1 MKVLIA
7 EDNVDMN
14 EIIVKKLKAEGYDVD
29 TCFNGEEAVDHI
41 LYGDYD
47 IAIMD
52 ILMPV
57 MSGLDA
63 LRTIRRQS
71 NSTPVILLTAKDT
84 IDDKVSGLNAGA
96 NDYIVKPF
104 SFDELYARIRAV
116 TRTAAGNTSNVYRCD
131 DLTLDA
137 DTHVVKRGDREIE
150 LTQKEFALLEY
161 LIINQGR
168 VLSRTKILNHVW
180 GYDYDGGTKII
191 DVYMNYLR
199 KKIDGDSDVK
209 LLHTIRGAGYVL
221 KVDQ

>member
-14 EIIVKKLKAEGYDVD
+14 EIIVKKLKAEEDDED